1 MSPEERILKATSS
14 LPRNVGVRVLMDVN
28 QRISDWRVSGGSDE
42 DLYIEQQVRYAENV
56 AEAFKQKK
64 TDSPAS

>member
-28 QRISDWRVSGGSDE
+28 QRINDWRVSGGSDE

>member
-28 QRISDWRVSGGSDE
+28 QRINDWRVSGGSDE

-64 TDSPAS
+64 D